1 MNSRDLS
8 VLSAIDLSRL
18 VCTLHGKGDSKSSV
32 ILRTDLRQLAYTMN
46 LKGLVDVP
54 RRRMKC
60 II

>member
-32 ILRTDLRQLAYTMN
+32 ILRTDFEQLAYTVN
-46 LKGLVDVP
+46 LKGLVNVP
-54 RRRMKC
+54 R
-60 II
+60 